1 MKRLILVR
9 HGKSSW
15 ADPALKD
22 IDRPLKKRGFT
33 DAELIIKAFN
43 AEKISEEAYQVY
55 TSPAKRALTTAK
67 LFSDTLAR
75 TPKDFNVLSNLYTFN
90 TQELLHVIYT
100 LEEKSNA
107 CMLFGHNP
115 AITEVANLLG
125 NKEIANIPTTGLI
138 VIEADVK
145 SWASFAEGKTTLKLF
160 PKMFK

>member
-33 DAELIIKAFN
+33 DAE
-43 AEKISEEAYQVY
+43 KISKETYQVY

-67 LFSDTLAR
+67 LFSDTLAT
-75 TPKDFNVLSNLYTFN
+75 TPKDFNVLSSLYTFN

-107 CMLFGHNP
+107 CMFFGHNP

-138 VIEADVK
+138 VIEADVEL
-145 SWASFAEGKTTLKLF
+145 WASFAKGKTTLKLF